1 MNYDSTFSLNC
12 SFNTLLDTFCNFTPV
27 SEQYCWVCAQRG
39 DTVLKGFWKE
49 INTDEN
55 SSDCSYSICGMSPWP
70 LSGDLKIAFCA
81 FTGQGT
87 KEKKKNPK
95 MKILKCSRFC
105 CMRHYYLVK
114 SWGWAGIGK
123 AKRSRTQIRF
133 FLFIPLAVSFFLF

>member
-12 SFNTLLDTFCNFTPV
+12 SFNTLLDTFCNFTRV
-27 SEQYCWVCAQRG
+27 SEQYCWVCARRG
-39 DTVLKGFWKE
+39 DIVLKGFWKE

-87 KEKKKNPK
+87 KEKKKEPKDENPK
-95 MKILKCSRFC
+95 MFKILLYETLLLSKKLRVSRN
-105 CMRHYYLVK
+105 
-114 SWGWAGIGK
+114 W
-123 AKRSRTQIRF
+123 
-133 FLFIPLAVSFFLF
+133 